1 MREVIIVF
9 QATLNAR
16 TSILAAANPVSGR
29 YDRSRSLKQNLNMT
43 APIMSRF
50 DLFFVLVDECNE
62 VSIIVINQR
71 QQKVRLE
78 FILLLTKY

>member
-29 YDRSRSLKQNLNMT
+29 YDRSRSLKQNVNMT

-62 VSIIVINQR
+62 VSII
-71 QQKVRLE
+71 L
-78 FILLLTKY
+78 F

>member
-29 YDRSRSLKQNLNMT
+29 YDRSRSLKQNVNMT

-62 VSIIVINQR
+62 VSII
-71 QQKVRLE
+71 
-78 FILLLTKY
+78 LL